1 MKKLTYVRQIIKQ
14 LTHVHIVE
22 LPNFTESRSY
32 GVWEE
37 IDIEVFESRE
47 HAEMVCEE
55 YKREGYTARVT
66 SYPIVP
72 SAAVKLTTSK

>member
-22 LPNFTESRSY
+22 THLRDY

-37 IDIEVFESRE
+37 TDLEVFESRE
-47 HAEMVCEE
+47 HAEMACEE
-55 YKREGYTARVT
+55 YKREGYKARVI
-66 SYPIVP
+66 SRPIVP